1 MVSFLA
7 LLPRSLTTFLYAVA
21 ALLRFY
27 GNTDTIPI
35 PRIPL
40 TILGWSLLAFALG
53 TASLLVNLSLEWNAG
68 NRSRAQAEDARLR
81 AENERIRSRQRE
93 ARQDNLADEERNKAD
108 RERERAEEER
118 TRAENE
124 RIRSRQR
131 EARQDDLADQERER
145 SAARARIQNRWIIL
159 EIRHQLTP
167 SPETRAAL
175 TDLVSFL
182 QEYGE

>member
-27 GNTDTIPI
+27 GNIDTIPI

-40 TILGWSLLAFALG
+40 TILDWSLLAFALG

-68 NRSRAQAEDARLR
+68 NRSRNQAL
-81 AENERIRSRQRE
+81 E
-93 ARQDNLADEERNKAD
+93 A
-108 RERERAEEER
+108 
-118 TRAENE
+118 
-124 RIRSRQR
+124 RQR

-145 SAARARIQNRWIIL
+145 SAAQARIQNRWIIL
-159 EIRHQLTP
+159 EIRHKLTP

>member
-40 TILGWSLLAFALG
+40 TVLDWSLLAFALG

-68 NRSRAQAEDARLR
+68 NRSRNQAL
-81 AENERIRSRQRE
+81 E
-93 ARQDNLADEERNKAD
+93 A
-108 RERERAEEER
+108 
-118 TRAENE
+118 
-124 RIRSRQR
+124 RQR

>member
-40 TILGWSLLAFALG
+40 TILDWSLLAFALG

-68 NRSRAQAEDARLR
+68 NRSRAQAEDART
-81 AENERIRSRQRE
+81 RSRQRE
-93 ARQDNLADEERNKAD
+93 ARQDDLADEERNKAD

>member
-40 TILGWSLLAFALG
+40 TILDWSLLAFALG

-68 NRSRAQAEDARLR
+68 NRSRNQALEA
-81 AENERIRSRQRE
+81 RQRE
-93 ARQDNLADEERNKAD
+93 ARQDHLADEERNKAD
-108 RERERAEEER
+108 R
-118 TRAENE
+118 
-124 RIRSRQR
+124 
-131 EARQDDLADQERER
+131 ERER

>member
-7 LLPRSLTTFLYAVA
+7 LLPRSLTTFLYAIA

-40 TILGWSLLAFALG
+40 TILDWSLLAFALG

-68 NRSRAQAEDARLR
+68 NRSRNQALEARK
-81 AENERIRSRQRE
+81 RE

-108 RERERAEEER
+108 RER
-118 TRAENE
+118 NK
-124 RIRSRQR
+124 
-131 EARQDDLADQERER
+131 ADRERER

>member
-40 TILGWSLLAFALG
+40 TIIDWSLLAFALG

-81 AENERIRSRQRE
+81 AE
-93 ARQDNLADEERNKAD
+93 
-108 RERERAEEER
+108 EER

-145 SAARARIQNRWIIL
+145 SARRARIQNRFTVL
-159 EIRHQLTP
+159 QIRYQLAST
-167 SPETRAAL
+167 PETRSAL
-175 TDLVSFL
+175 ADFLSFL
-182 QEYGE
+182 EEYSE